1 MGGESF
7 PEITQPAIKNPLAVT
22 RCQDRNLPE
31 NPPSPTAALTTSTAA
46 KPTGKLHA
54 LSPLLD
60 IHLNHLLNGLSYLS
74 PTNVLFLSFSFL
86 RCSLRSLLSARSF
99 SRIPSRTPSA
109 ALTAAEGLDGA
120 GEYVA
125 EDSREVEE
133 NVRWRIPGNGR
144 CWCWFGVAESRVG
157 GG

>member
-1 MGGESF
+1 MS
-7 PEITQPAIKNPLAVT
+7 QPAFKNPLALT
-22 RCQDRNLPE
+22 HCQDHNLPE
-31 NPPSPTAALTTSTAA
+31 KPPSPTAALTTSTAA

-74 PTNVLFLSFSFL
+74 PSNVLFLSFSFL

-99 SRIPSRTPSA
+99 SRIPSRTPTPSA
-109 ALTAAEGLDGA
+109 VPTAAEGLDGA

-144 CWCWFGVAESRVG
+144 CW
-157 GG
+157 